1 MIDYIGLAGY
11 ARSGKDTIAQYLNMR
26 YGHKKVSFAD
36 PVKEALYALSPIVY
50 VNSDPENS
58 EHTELMQAL
67 GAPDNRPG
75 AKDGGGYLRLSVAVD
90 HFGWE
95 QLKDISPDVRGLMQ
109 RMGTEVARKQWGE
122 NFWVEKALEKLV
134 GERRFV
140 MPDVRFKNE
149 ANSVLKYGGEL
160 WLIEREGI
168 GPANDHP
175 SETGIERFPYTRVI
189 KNNGTPDE
197 LYDQIDALM
206 SESEN
211 K

>member
-11 ARSGKDTIAQYLNMR
+11 ARSGKDTIAKYLNMR
-26 YGHKKVSFAD
+26 YGHKQVSFAD
-36 PVKEALYALSPIVY
+36 PIKEALYALSPIVY

-58 EHTELMQAL
+58 EQSEVMQVL
-67 GAPDNRPG
+67 GAPDSRTE
-75 AKDGGGYLRLSVAVD
+75 AKNGGGYLRLSVAVD

-95 QLKDISPDVRGLMQ
+95 QLKDISPDTRGLMQ
-109 RMGTEVARKQWGE
+109 RMGTEVGRKQWGE
-122 NFWVEKALEKLV
+122 NFWVDKAIEKLV

-140 MPDVRFKNE
+140 TADVRFKNE
-149 ANSVLKYGGEL
+149 ANSILRYGGEL
-160 WLIEREGI
+160 WYIQREGV

-175 SETGIERFPYTRVI
+175 SETGIERFVYTRTI
-189 KNNGTPDE
+189 HNNGTPDD